1 MRGAIDSLSEPTRH
15 FFWNLFVTQ
24 SQELS
29 NRPALS
35 GGGFRTLLLALFVPF
50 WTVLWGGW
58 CMVAGWVKSAALFR
72 FGLRLWGRGILAV
85 GGIRIEKSY
94 APGFTPKP
102 FVFVANHQSALDI
115 PILIAACAP
124 EYDVRFMAKE
134 SLFKIPFLGWGIAG
148 NGFIPI
154 RRENA
159 RHAANTF
166 KEIAAKNSADYSYI
180 VFPEGTRSPDGR
192 LRDFKRGAIALVLQ
206 LQRPLVPVTII
217 DACRANP
224 KGRWLV
230 RPGTVRVVFH
240 APITPE
246 TLAVNG
252 DERAVRDAVTQ
263 NIFDA
268 VASALP
274 EDQRPA

>member
-1 MRGAIDSLSEPTRH
+1 MA
-15 FFWNLFVTQ
+15 Q
-24 SQELS
+24 SPELS

-35 GGGFRTLLLALFVPF
+35 GGGFRTLLLALFLPF

-58 CMVAGWVKSAALFR
+58 CMLAGWVRSAALFR
-72 FGLRLWGRGILAV
+72 FGIRLWARGILFV
-85 GGIRIEKSY
+85 GGVRIEVTRP
-94 APGFTPKP
+94 PGVERLPS
-102 FVFVANHQSALDI
+102 VFVGNHQSALDI

-124 EYDVRFMAKE
+124 DFDVRFMAKE

-166 KEIAAKNSADYSYI
+166 KEIAAKSSADYSYI

-192 LRDFKRGAIALVLQ
+192 LREFKRGAIALVMQ
-206 LQRPLVPVTII
+206 LNRPLVPVAIV

-230 RPGTVRVVFH
+230 RPGTVRVVFS
-240 APITPE
+240 APVTPDA
-246 TLAVNG
+246 TRFNG
-252 DERAVRDAVTQ
+252 DERAMRDVITKQ
-263 NIFDA
+263 LYDA
-268 VASALP
+268 VASGLP
-274 EDQRPA
+274 DDQKPE